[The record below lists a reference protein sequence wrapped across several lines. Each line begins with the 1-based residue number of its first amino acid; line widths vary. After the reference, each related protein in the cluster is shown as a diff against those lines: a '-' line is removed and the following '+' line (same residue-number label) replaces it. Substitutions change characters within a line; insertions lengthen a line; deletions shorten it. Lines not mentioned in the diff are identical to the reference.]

1 MSEPGRKKT
10 VLSIRQKLS
19 LSYLILVFF
28 IFLIGSV
35 GAFSIYMVNRNGSMI
50 YSDHLQAVNILRNL
64 NQNLWEIDRDVVLLT
79 TDTGTD
85 SKTDYIYNI
94 RMRQTENGQL
104 LIAYS
109 QITPDDAQFEDC
121 RSQIEAYDNKVNSI
135 LDGLDMMDN
144 TQESVSAIESLE
156 QDVSVLLDDMI
167 ARSIEAADNCNAENQ
182 RIFNTIIK
190 AVIIV
195 CLAAAAIAALI
206 AVYISSYLTKRLET
220 IRSFAK
226 RMAEYN
232 ISDDIED
239 VSDDE
244 IGRTM
249 VALNDSQFMIREL
262 IEKIVNETTIMSD
275 MGEDIS
281 AALRRIKERLQSVSM
296 MIMQSGQMANGMD
309 STLSEVLAS
318 GEVEENAAA
327 SLRKLL
333 PISEEA
339 RTMLVD
345 AMGEMN
351 SINMQLEQIAVTSD
365 HQNELANDNRERIQ
379 QFRSQPQTEQH
390 TEQEE

>member
-190 AVIIV
+190 TVIIV

>member
-1 MSEPGRKKT
+1 MNGFGRKKT

-28 IFLIGSV
+28 IFLIGCV
-35 GAFSIYMVNRNGSMI
+35 GTFSIYMMNRNGSMI
-50 YSDHLQAVNILRNL
+50 YTDHLQAVNILRNL

-79 TDTGTD
+79 TGTGTG
-85 SKTDYIYNI
+85 SKTDYIYDI
-94 RMRQTENGQL
+94 RMRQTENSQL
-104 LIAYS
+104 LVDYS
-109 QITPDDAQFEDC
+109 QITPDAAQLEEC
-121 RSQIEAYDNKVNSI
+121 RSQIETYDSKVSSI
-135 LDGLDMMDN
+135 LNALDKKQG

-167 ARSIEAADNCNAENQ
+167 TRSIEAADDCNAENQ
-182 RIFNTIIK
+182 RIFNAIIK
-190 AVIIV
+190 TVIIL
-195 CLAAAAIAALI
+195 CLVAAAIAALI
-206 AVYISSYLTKRLET
+206 TVYISSYLTKRLET
-220 IRSFAK
+220 IRSFAR

-296 MIMQSGQMANGMD
+296 LVMQSGQMANGMD
-309 STLSEVLAS
+309 SILSEVLAGGQLEDS
-318 GEVEENAAA
+318 AADR
-327 SLRKLL
+327 LRKLL
-333 PISEEA
+333 PASKEA
-339 RTMLVD
+339 RTLLVD
-345 AMGEMN
+345 ALGEMN
-351 SINMQLEQIAVTSD
+351 SINMQLEQIAVTTD

-379 QFRSQPQTEQH
+379 HFRSQPQTERTKQMK
-390 TEQEE
+390 